1 MTANFKFPHD
11 LYFWGQD
18 RLGSFVPLLSH
29 IIVKLTGLNAAWSVS
44 ITNYLI
50 LIAGYLCISILFR
63 SWSIKLI
70 LAVFWFFPPVN
81 FLDFLMIAQ
90 PFGVQMSL
98 LAVAIF
104 IFNKI
109 NYSQSA
115 FKRVMLISLISI
127 TLIVSMWV
135 SDLTIISIFLL
146 IALALFNYF
155 RDYANRLQFRF
166 KMRNIFKEPALY
178 ITLFWMFAGY
188 IFIKYAKSHAD
199 QDIRYTKQMFN
210 DLDTVFLTIK
220 AISFQII
227 DILTFNYESN
237 IFLGLFGWLSV
248 IALFAITYFAI
259 KMRGKIT
266 SNKWFW
272 FFMTQAILA
281 ILAILVSYWVFR
293 NGVSRRYFVLAYIS
307 LVLAILLI
315 SDKFPGKQKFGI
327 NILLILTTI
336 TGLLSSTVH
345 IYYPERQKS
354 KYENMKEFRRLGKA
368 GIISEYWNSY
378 ITAIAAPN
386 KITVTPNDRSY
397 IRNIKMADSVFRQ
410 PDIYII
416 KDLWLDSFPENIS
429 QYGYNLQKAHKPFE
443 LGGATLCE
451 YKVVKVHKLYTSKE
465 LRSASKKIITDNN
478 SQSRLVIEVDS
489 SSRYRYLVYGPFI
502 DLNKGKYRITF
513 NLRSSINT
521 DSKKIAFLDATSG
534 YGKMVL
540 AKREIKQ
547 TDFSDTINYHPF
559 EIAFEIDSLKKNI
572 EFRVYYVGKDKLRFD
587 SLELLQIE

>member
-1 MTANFKFPHD
+1 MTANFRFPHD

-29 IIVKLTGLNAAWSVS
+29 LVMKLTGLNAAWAVS

-50 LIAGYLCISILFR
+50 LIAGYFSISSLFINR
-63 SWSIKLI
+63 GTKLI
-70 LAVFWFFPPVN
+70 LALFWFFPPVN

-98 LAVAIF
+98 LAIAIY

-109 NYSQSA
+109 NPSQSA
-115 FKRVMLISLISI
+115 FKKIVLISLISI
-127 TLIVSMWV
+127 TLIISMWV
-135 SDLTIISIFLL
+135 SDLTIISVFLL
-146 IALALFNYF
+146 VALALFNYF
-155 RDYANRLQFRF
+155 RDYNNRLLFRF

-178 ITLFWMFAGY
+178 ITLFWMLAGY

-220 AISFQII
+220 AILSQII

-248 IALFAITYFAI
+248 IALFTITCFAI
-259 KMRGKIT
+259 KKRHSIT

-272 FFMTQAILA
+272 VFLTQAILS
-281 ILAILVSYWVFR
+281 IMAILVSYWVFR

-315 SDKFPGKQKFGI
+315 SDKFTGKQKFSI
-327 NILLILTTI
+327 NILLILTAI

-354 KYENMKEFRRLGKA
+354 KFEYMKEFRKLGKA

-378 ITAIAAPN
+378 ITAIAAPD
-386 KITVTPNDRSY
+386 KITVTPNDKSY
-397 IRNIKMADSVFRQ
+397 VRNIKMADSVFRQ
-410 PDIYII
+410 PDLYII
-416 KDLWLDSFPENIS
+416 KDLWLDNFPEDII
-429 QYGYNLQKAHKPFE
+429 QYGYNLQKVHKPFK

-465 LRSASKKIITDNN
+465 LRSASKKIIPDKN

-502 DLNKGKYRITF
+502 DLNRGKYRVTF

-521 DSKKIAFLDATSG
+521 DSKKIAFLDATSD
-534 YGKMVL
+534 YGKTVL
-540 AKREIKQ
+540 AKHKIQ
-547 TDFSDTINYHPF
+547 QSDFPDTLNYHPF
-559 EIAFEIDSLKKNI
+559 EITFEIDSIQKNI
-572 EFRVYYVGKDKLRFD
+572 EFRVYYVGKDKLWFD

>member
-1 MTANFKFPHD
+1 MTANFRFPHD

-18 RLGSFVPLLSH
+18 RLGSFVPLFSH
-29 IIVKLTGLNAAWSVS
+29 LIMKLTGLNAAWSVS

-98 LAVAIF
+98 LAISIC

-109 NYSQSA
+109 NSSQSA
-115 FKRVMLISLISI
+115 FKRNMLISLISI

-378 ITAIAAPN
+378 ITAITAPN

-397 IRNIKMADSVFRQ
+397 IRNIKMADSVFWQ

-416 KDLWLDSFPENIS
+416 KDLWLDNFPENIS

-559 EIAFEIDSLKKNI
+559 EIAFEIDSLQKNI